1 MIRSNPWQSYR
12 QVATKTA
19 FPGQLV
25 LMLYDGAIR
34 FLDRAGTGFLLDDQV
49 EFNETISNN
58 VIKAQAIIAELNQA
72 LDMKRGGE
80 FSVTMRQLYNYMDR
94 RLNESNIQKEPEGIK
109 DTLHRLTVLRDAW
122 QQMLQHGGQPVPG
135 VQPVLAHA

>member
-19 FPGQLV
+19 SPGQLV
-25 LMLYDGAIR
+25 LMLFDGAIR
-34 FLDRAGTGFLLDDQV
+34 FLDRAGTGFTLDDPV
-49 EFNETISNN
+49 EFNETIGNN
-58 VIKAQAIIAELNQA
+58 VIKAQAIIAELSQA

-80 FSVTMRQLYNYMDR
+80 FSVTMRQLYNYMDG
-94 RLNESNIQKEPEGIK
+94 RLNESNIQKEPVGIK

-135 VQPVLAHA
+135 VQPVLAPA